1 MSPSELEL
9 EPASGR
15 GDTCTAVLLTVA
27 PGGSLSPPV
36 AAELGLVLYVFPR
49 PLHTHTPSPPDL
61 FVPTSALFRDGA
73 RSRQQPAPAMPRA
86 CSCSERTQPGPEHS
100 ALSSPRQGGQKSLIK
115 VEQPL
120 GGGSIE
126 IVKGRGQSLRQK
138 VFTFLSNSKVP
149 VVRYIPRFGNF
160 WFEAVTGFSN
170 GGVLLHTHREAGET
184 DVGGRECSQ
193 DGALPGREET
203 SRELSLQTETWE
215 PRKPTSQA
223 AFQSSALAFQNLL
236 GKAPLPSC
244 QLLFSTWHQRA

>member
-1 MSPSELEL
+1 MSPSELGL

-15 GDTCTAVLLTVA
+15 GDSCTAVLLTVA
-27 PGGSLSPPV
+27 PSGSLSPPV

-49 PLHTHTPSPPDL
+49 PLHTTPPDL

-100 ALSSPRQGGQKSLIK
+100 ALSSPRQGGQTSFIK
-115 VEQPL
+115 VEQLL

-126 IVKGRGQSLRQK
+126 IVKGREQSLRHK
-138 VFTFLSNSKVP
+138 VFTFLSNPKVP
-149 VVRYIPRFGNF
+149 VVRCTPRFGNF
-160 WFEAVTGFSN
+160 RFKAVTGFSN
-170 GGVLLHTHREAGET
+170 GSVLLHTHREAGET

-223 AFQSSALAFQNLL
+223 AFQSSALVFQNLL

-244 QLLFSTWHQRA
+244 QLFFSTWHQRA